1 MRKILSFSIMLCLTL
16 FVGNAVSLEALPQIG
31 KPAPEFALND
41 MNGKKVTLSE
51 YKGKV
56 IILNFWATF
65 CGPCKA
71 EMPSL
76 NNLFLALKKDG
87 LIVLAISTDDSEK
100 PVQSFIRAKAIAFPV
115 LIDKDSQ
122 VFSDMY
128 RILSLPTTFIIDRDG
143 IIREKIL
150 GNRQWDAPEMKAK
163 IGTLLSEN
171 RKEGK

>member
-1 MRKILSFSIMLCLTL
+1 MRKILSFIIVLCLIL
-16 FVGNAVSLEALPQIG
+16 FVGNAIGLEALPQVG
-31 KPAPEFALND
+31 KPAPDFALND
-41 MNGKKVTLSE
+41 INGEKVTLSE

-65 CGPCKA
+65 CGPCKE

-76 NNLFLALKKDG
+76 NNLFLFFKKDG
-87 LIVLAISTDDSEK
+87 LIVLAISTDNSEK
-100 PVQSFIRAKAIAFPV
+100 PVQSFIKAKAIAFPV

-128 RILSLPTTFIIDRDG
+128 RVLRIPTTFIIDRDG

-150 GNRQWDAPEMKAK
+150 GDRPWDAKEMKEN
-163 IGTLLSEN
+163 IGTLLSKN
-171 RKEGK
+171 RKNGK